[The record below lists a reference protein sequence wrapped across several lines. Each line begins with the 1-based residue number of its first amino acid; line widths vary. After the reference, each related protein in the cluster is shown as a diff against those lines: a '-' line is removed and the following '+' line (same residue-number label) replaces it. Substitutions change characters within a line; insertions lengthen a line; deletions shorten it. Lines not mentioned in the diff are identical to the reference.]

1 MLPIILFY
9 LHLDTQTNAMRR
21 NLHSLLFILL
31 LLFVSATVIAQKNI
45 LIIEKPGTVKNYK
58 YYLGSRI
65 KLDYTYDNKFDKVA
79 GTISKITDSTLIINK
94 THLIYISNI
103 TTIYRSRYGFSLLTQ
118 AGIKGG
124 AAFFIVDGLNRAL
137 TGTRPIFKK
146 ETAIISGSLI
156 SGGLL
161 FLPFVNK
168 PLRINNEDW
177 RIKIIDTSY

>member
-1 MLPIILFY
+1 
-9 LHLDTQTNAMRR
+9 MRR
-21 NLHSLLFILL
+21 NLHFLLFILL
-31 LLFVSATVIAQKNI
+31 LLIVSAPAIAQKNI

-58 YYLGSRI
+58 YYPGSRI
-65 KLDYTYDNKFDKVA
+65 KLDYSYDNKFDRVT

-94 THLIYISNI
+94 AHLIYFSEI
-103 TTIYRSRYGFSLLTQ
+103 TTIYRYRYGFDLLTQ
-118 AGIKGG
+118 AGLKGG
-124 AAFFIVDGLNRAL
+124 AGFFIVDGLNRTL
-137 TGTRPIFKK
+137 TGARPIFRK

-168 PLRINNEDW
+168 PLHINNEDW